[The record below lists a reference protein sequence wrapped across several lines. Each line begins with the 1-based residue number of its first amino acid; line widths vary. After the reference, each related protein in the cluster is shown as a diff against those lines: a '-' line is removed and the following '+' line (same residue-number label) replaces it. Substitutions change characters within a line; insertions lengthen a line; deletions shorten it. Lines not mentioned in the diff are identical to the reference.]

1 MVEDLNLQQ
10 SYYEH
15 EERKENKLNKW
26 FTNVDKK
33 LIAFF
38 GLAIIFGAFYYLKDN
53 PDATK
58 IVLIILGAI
67 TLFVIIISGKGE
79 KERDFINDDEAKAIV
94 KKDLLTKK
102 KGSSSEFNGL
112 KGKIIITGC
121 SGMREFNY
129 ELDKKYVAWT
139 HDEGDIKTYYLVS
152 LHPYNGKIFGYEEK
166 NEPFKGER
174 DVPDVELHIPF
185 RYTKDKQFEEKFK
198 K

>member
-26 FTNVDKK
+26 FANVDKK

-38 GLAIIFGAFYYLKDN
+38 GLAIIFGGFYYLKDN

-58 IVLIILGAI
+58 IVLVILGVIA
-67 TLFVIIISGKGE
+67 LFVIIISGKGE

-94 KKDLLTKK
+94 KKDLLAKK
-102 KGSSSEFNGL
+102 KGKSTEFDGL
-112 KGKIIITGC
+112 DGTIEITGC
-121 SGMREFNY
+121 SCMREQDY
-129 ELDKKYVAWT
+129 QLDKKYVGWT
-139 HDEGDIKTYYLVS
+139 HKKDNIKKHYLVS
-152 LHPYNGKIFGYEEK
+152 LHPFTGKIFGYEKLIAPFEGEK
-166 NEPFKGER
+166 
-174 DVPDVELHIPF
+174 DMPDVKIQIPY
-185 RYTKDKQFEEKFK
+185 RYIKDREFEGQFK